1 MEYTLSKLKNRLD
14 TLNDETCAIN
24 DEKKKIDEYIRKK
37 EIDNY
42 KSIEETTLKIEQ
54 LQNQL
59 GSDIPLTQEKEVN
72 LRNILITIEDILC
85 KIENDEST
93 IILMYGIPIPQVEPY
108 SININLTID
117 YNPAFHIII
126 KTKCSAVENIVR
138 ETLSQYDGL
147 YEQFSEKE
155 NKFDTSLIRKWTKSR
170 HGETD
175 IKFNHKK

>member
-14 TLNDETCAIN
+14 ALNNETCAIN

-42 KSIEETTLKIEQ
+42 KSIEETTLKIEE

-59 GSDIPLTQEKEVN
+59 GSDISLTQEKEVN

-117 YNPAFHIII
+117 YTPAFHIII

-155 NKFDTSLIRKWTKSR
+155 NKFNTSLIRKWTKSR